1 MHVQLLINKLSLK
14 SVKYYLLFI
23 PCYMLNIVF
32 ELSNPPLNLAYSI
45 QSFFFLWPGLIL
57 NTSHVSHYANLQN
70 GENITSNVSDRRL
83 KFRIY
88 DKFKI

>member
-32 ELSNPPLNLAYSI
+32 ELLNPPLNLAYSI
-45 QSFFFLWPGLIL
+45 QSFFCGQ
-57 NTSHVSHYANLQN
+57 A
-70 GENITSNVSDRRL
+70 
-83 KFRIY
+83 
-88 DKFKI
+88 